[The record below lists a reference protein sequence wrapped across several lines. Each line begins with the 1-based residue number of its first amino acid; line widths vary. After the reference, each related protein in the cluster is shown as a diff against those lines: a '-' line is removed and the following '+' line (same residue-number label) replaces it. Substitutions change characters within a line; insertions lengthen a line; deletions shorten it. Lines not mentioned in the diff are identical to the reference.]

1 MPATPEPR
9 IAPPAAADSARPDS
23 ARDRILA
30 AAEAVIAEQG
40 YAAAS
45 LRRIAQR
52 AGVPVT
58 LISYHFGSKL
68 ELYRA
73 IFRLRV
79 PTIVGQRRTGLEIAR
94 LEPDPD
100 RRLELVVRALFV
112 PMLGLRGSGHFGAI
126 LSREVVD
133 PGNAERG
140 IFAEMFDPVAQMLL
154 AALRDCLPDWSE
166 AEIHYAYNAMVGAMV
181 YFLADT
187 GRMAR
192 LSGGA
197 ADPDRIDEAAQHLV
211 DIMVAGLRHRRR
223 RGARNPPR
231 TAGGQDATGHL

>member
-1 MPATPEPR
+1 MPARPESR
-9 IAPPAAADSARPDS
+9 IAPPAAADTARPDAARPDS

-40 YAAAS
+40 YAATS
-45 LRRIAQR
+45 LRRIADR

-68 ELYRA
+68 DLYRA

-94 LEPDPD
+94 METDPD
-100 RRLELVVRALFV
+100 RRLDLVVRALIV
-112 PMLGLRGSGHFGAI
+112 PMLSLRGSGHFGAI
-126 LSREVVD
+126 LSREVVE

-154 AALRDCLPDWSE
+154 AALQDCLPDWSA
-166 AEIHYAYNAMVGAMV
+166 AEIHYAYNAMLGSML
-181 YFLADT
+181 YYLADT
-187 GRMAR
+187 GRIAR
-192 LSGGA
+192 LSDGA
-197 ADPDRIDEAAQHLV
+197 ADPDRTEEAAQHLV
-211 DIMVAGLRHRRR
+211 DLLVAGLRHRRR
-223 RGARNPPR
+223 R
-231 TAGGQDATGHL
+231 